1 MRRDTPRVLVVG
13 DQIGARALFTGWLS
27 AGGYR
32 CLTAEDSAAAL
43 RVVGRTSP
51 QVVVIDE
58 ALRNRDGMWLAQRVC
73 DRLTP
78 TGVVMVAGSRS
89 SERAHLAKE
98 MGISEYLIAPSSSQ
112 ELVAAVD
119 RAATEAEARAREAR
133 RKVTVA
139 VQARQAVLA
148 NAVKGVTT
156 ATAARDALQAAF
168 VDRVPGLFA
177 HAARVAQV
185 ARSIA
190 VALHLPAET
199 VAHIEGA
206 ALLHDAG
213 KLSLPEAVLVGDAPI
228 GDAEMD
234 ALLDHHTRA
243 AALLAH
249 APALDGVTTI
259 VESVHECW
267 DGSGYP
273 AGLAGVDI
281 PLGARIVAVADV
293 LDASQSWGV
302 YQDPQSREDAQTAL
316 ICEAGTRLDPDL
328 VRVCLHWMDR
338 QSCS

>member
-1 MRRDTPRVLVVG
+1 MRRDSPRVLIVG
-13 DQIGARALFTGWLS
+13 DQVDARALFTGWLS

-73 DRLTP
+73 DRATP
-78 TGVVMVAGSRS
+78 TGVVMVAGSTS
-89 SERAHLAKE
+89 SDRMRAARE
-98 MGISEYLIAPSSSQ
+98 MGISEYLVAPSSSH
-112 ELVAAVD
+112 ELVAAVG
-119 RAATEAEARAREAR
+119 RAATEAETRARDAR
-133 RKVTVA
+133 RKVAVL

-148 NAVKGVTT
+148 QAISG
-156 ATAARDALQAAF
+156 ATSAAAARDALLQTFA
-168 VDRVPGLFA
+168 DRVPGLFA
-177 HAARVAQV
+177 HAARVAMV
-185 ARSIA
+185 ARSLA
-190 VALHLPAET
+190 AALHLPAD
-199 VAHIEGA
+199 VVNHVEGA

-213 KLSLPEAVLVGDAPI
+213 KLSLPESVLLGDAPV
-228 GDAEMD
+228 GEAEMD
-234 ALLDHHTRA
+234 ALLDHHSRA

-259 VESVHECW
+259 VEAVHECW

-273 AGLAGVDI
+273 AGLAGAEI

-293 LDASQSWGV
+293 LDASQQWGV
-302 YQDPQSREDAQTAL
+302 HQQPQSREDAQTAL

-338 QSCS
+338 QPCW